1 MALVNKKSSKVR
13 AVKGQKGRRGLTKY
27 KENPFVSPA
36 LVGVKTKR
44 ITNSKGGMMVVH
56 SETLEVVTPVAGFW
70 QAQEVDSAKFVK
82 LYVNGVK
89 AFKELTGA
97 GTKVFEL
104 LYLEV
109 QKNVGKDIIWL
120 SFAIIDQG
128 ATPMAKTTFMR
139 GMRELLEKGFIA
151 ESPAQSR
158 YFINPDYMWNGDRL
172 AFVKSYYRK
181 PSIAAD
187 LNAPIIDQFGGTV
200 SEDRL

>member
-1 MALVNKKSSKVR
+1 MALLNKKNSKVR
-13 AVKGQKGRRGLTKY
+13 AAKAPKGRRGLTKY
-27 KENPFVSPA
+27 KENPFVSPG
-36 LVGVKTKR
+36 LVGVKTKK

-56 SETLEVVTPVAGFW
+56 SETLQIVTPVAGFW
-70 QAQEVDSAKFVK
+70 QAQEVDSTKFVK

-109 QKNVGKDIIWL
+109 QKNVGKDIVWL
-120 SFAIIDQG
+120 SFSDIDQS
-128 ATPMAKTTFMR
+128 ATIMGKTTFMR

-151 ESPAQSR
+151 ESSAQSK
-158 YFINPDYMWNGDRL
+158 YFVNPDYMWNGDRL

-181 PSIAAD
+181 QEFAAG
-187 LNAPIIDQFGGTV
+187 LETPRPDQFGSTV